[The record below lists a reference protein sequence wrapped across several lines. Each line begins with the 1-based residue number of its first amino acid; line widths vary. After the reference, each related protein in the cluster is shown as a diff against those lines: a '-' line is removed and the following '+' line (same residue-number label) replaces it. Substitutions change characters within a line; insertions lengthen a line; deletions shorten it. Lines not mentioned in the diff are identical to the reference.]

1 MKLSKR
7 VVRLVPSATNAM
19 ATKAKEM
26 KARGESVISFT
37 TGEPD
42 FDSPGKAFKFAV
54 QAMEKGET
62 HYTPTGGIPRLKKAV
77 ASYYQR
83 HFNLTYDPKE
93 IITGTGAKQLLFEA
107 LGCLVD
113 PGDEVILF
121 APVWV
126 SYFEQI
132 RMFDGVPVVID
143 TNPADFMPS
152 PEEFEAAI
160 TNRTVAV
167 MLNNP
172 NNPSGAVYPS
182 FLLEKLTKIAL
193 KHNLIIIN
201 DEVYE
206 RLVYGVSFGPHILEL
221 VPGARDYVLNIN
233 GASKSFAMT
242 GWRLG
247 YALGPEKLVKAM
259 TSMQGHVT
267 SNASSIS
274 QWAAIGAL
282 EEADEDVE
290 VMRTAYE
297 KRRDLMTEKLSGI
310 PEVEFYRPDGAF
322 YVFVRIEPFLGRSF
336 KGVSLNDDVAFCD
349 TLLTE
354 KGVGL
359 VPGSAFLYPG
369 YVRFSYSCSEED
381 IAEGLARFKDF
392 ILNLK

>member
-1 MKLSKR
+1 MKLSNR

-26 KARGESVISFT
+26 RARGESVISFT

-42 FDSPGKAFKFAV
+42 FDSPGKAFNFAV

-77 ASYYQR
+77 AAYYQK
-83 HFNLTYDPKE
+83 HFNLSYDPKE

-132 RMFDGVPVVID
+132 RMFDGMPVVLN
-143 TNPADFMPS
+143 TGPRDFLPS
-152 PEEFEAAI
+152 PEEFETAI
-160 TNRTVAV
+160 TERTVAV

-182 FLLEKLTKIAL
+182 SLLKTLTKIAL
-193 KHNLIIIN
+193 RHNLVIIN

-206 RLVYGVSFGPHILEL
+206 RLVYGVSYAPHLLEL
-221 VPGARDYVLNIN
+221 VPEARENVLNIN
-233 GASKSFAMT
+233 GVSKSYAMT

-247 YALGPEKLVKAM
+247 YGLGPEKLVKAM

-267 SNASSIS
+267 SNASSVS

-282 EEADEDVE
+282 EEADGDVE
-290 VMRTAYE
+290 IMRTVYE
-297 KRRDLMTEKLSGI
+297 ARRNLMMEKLSAI
-310 PEVEFYRPDGAF
+310 PGVDFYRPEGAF
-322 YVFVRIEPFLGRSF
+322 YVFVNIKPYLGKSY
-336 KGVSLNDDVAFCD
+336 GGLLLDDDVQFCEAI
-349 TLLTE
+349 LKE

-359 VPGSAFLYPG
+359 VPGSAFMYPG
-369 YVRFSYSCSEED
+369 YVRFSYSCSEAD
-381 IAEGLARFKDF
+381 ITEGLSRFGDF
-392 ILNLK
+392 VHGLR